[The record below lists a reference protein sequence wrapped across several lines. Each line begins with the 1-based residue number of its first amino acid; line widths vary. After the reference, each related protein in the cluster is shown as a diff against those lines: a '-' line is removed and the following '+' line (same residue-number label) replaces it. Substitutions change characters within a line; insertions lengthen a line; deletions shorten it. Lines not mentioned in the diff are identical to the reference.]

1 MKPLELG
8 MLLRYI
14 KSVFVGIL
22 LVFPYLNVNAQQM
35 ETVDYTGAITK
46 FDTQFDG
53 IGPRVYLLP
62 HPPSQHDLIDSAF
75 LRKEA
80 IGLDPHSA
88 LVKMFFLTNLKA
100 TTQVLGPWSALPKH
114 TGPKQSAEGWL
125 IQEMDRVKP
134 LQNTNYLADLQNLL
148 ACEYARIGLTELAI
162 PLFEAAI
169 NTKSELKL
177 HTQVADVRF
186 NMASMFAFQQNWP
199 QAESLFAE
207 NYKVYRQ
214 HGNVQEQ
221 NYARM
226 HLAYARAA
234 IGQYKEAEKTLIEEV
249 LPTFKRHDHATGR
262 VQGFIT
268 LAAVYRLQKRYPE
281 VQWFLL
287 QAKEIAEQQ
296 KWQEQLADIIFHLAE
311 AKNLSGN
318 KQVAIHEY
326 LMAQELAEKNQ
337 WLPMQLAIQDALGSI
352 YHGSGNYEEAARAL
366 YRYDALL
373 DQILAEDYLITP

>member
-162 PLFEAAI
+162 F
-169 NTKSELKL
+169 LKPPS
-177 HTQVADVRF
+177 TPKA
-186 NMASMFAFQQNWP
+186 NSNCTP
-199 QAESLFAE
+199 
-207 NYKVYRQ
+207 K
-214 HGNVQEQ
+214 
-221 NYARM
+221 
-226 HLAYARAA
+226 
-234 IGQYKEAEKTLIEEV
+234 
-249 LPTFKRHDHATGR
+249 LPTSASIWR
-262 VQGFIT
+262 VCLLFNKIGLKPNPSLPKTTKCTVNMEMCKSKIT
-268 LAAVYRLQKRYPE
+268 RACISRMP
-281 VQWFLL
+281 
-287 QAKEIAEQQ
+287 
-296 KWQEQLADIIFHLAE
+296 
-311 AKNLSGN
+311 
-318 KQVAIHEY
+318 
-326 LMAQELAEKNQ
+326 AQ
-337 WLPMQLAIQDALGSI
+337 P
-352 YHGSGNYEEAARAL
+352 
-366 YRYDALL
+366 L
-373 DQILAEDYLITP
+373 DNTMKPKKH